1 MAKNK
6 TTENNLSV
14 EDYINNIADEKRQ
27 KDVRELVKIFEDTSG
42 FPPKMWGD
50 AIIGFGSYHY
60 KYESGH
66 EGDAPLAGLSNRVA
80 QISLYVY
87 QDIDDKENLFSQL
100 GKVKTA
106 KACIYIKKLEDI
118 NSDILK
124 KIITN
129 SIKTIQK
136 IYG

>member
-6 TTENNLSV
+6 TIENDLSV

-27 KDVRELVKIFEDTSG
+27 KDVRELVRIFEETSG
-42 FPPKMWGD
+42 FPPKMWGK

-118 NSDILK
+118 NIDILK
-124 KIITN
+124 KIITK
-129 SIKTIQK
+129 SIKTIKK

>member
-6 TTENNLSV
+6 TTENDLSV
-14 EDYINNIADEKRQ
+14 EDYISNIADEKRQ
-27 KDVRELVKIFEDTSG
+27 NDVRELVGIFEETSG
-42 FPPKMWGD
+42 FPPKMWGE

-106 KACIYIKKLEDI
+106 KACIYLKKLEDI
-118 NSDILK
+118 NTDILK
-124 KIITN
+124 KTITN
-129 SIKTIQK
+129 SIKTIQN

>member
-14 EDYINNIADEKRQ
+14 DDYINNITDEKRQ
-27 KDVRELVKIFEDTSG
+27 NDVRELVKIFEATSG
-42 FPPKMWGD
+42 FPPKMWGE

-118 NSDILK
+118 NIDVLK
-124 KIITN
+124 KIIIN
-129 SIKTIQK
+129 STKTIQK

>member
-6 TTENNLSV
+6 TTENDLSV
-14 EDYINNIADEKRQ
+14 EDYIKNISDEKRQ
-27 KDVRELVKIFEDTSG
+27 KDVRELVKIFEDSSG
-42 FPPKMWGD
+42 FSPKMWGD

-106 KACIYIKKLEDI
+106 KACIYIKKMEDI
-118 NSDILK
+118 KIDILK

>member
-14 EDYINNIADEKRQ
+14 DDYINNITDEKRQ
-27 KDVRELVKIFEDTSG
+27 NDVRELVKIFEATSG
-42 FPPKMWGD
+42 FPPKMWGE

-60 KYESGH
+60 KYESGY

-118 NSDILK
+118 NIDILK
-124 KIITN
+124 NIITT
-129 SIKTIQK
+129 STKTIQK

>member
-6 TTENNLSV
+6 TTENDLSV
-14 EDYINNIADEKRQ
+14 EDYINNITDEKRRE
-27 KDVRELVKIFEDTSG
+27 DVKKLVKIFEETSG
-42 FPPKMWGD
+42 FPPRMWGE

-60 KYESGH
+60 KYASGH

-80 QISLYVY
+80 QISIYVY
-87 QDIDDKENLFSQL
+87 PEDEMREKLLSEL
-100 GKVKTA
+100 GKAKSA

-118 NSDILK
+118 NIDILK
-124 KIITN
+124 KIIKN
-129 SIKTIQK
+129 SVENIKK

>member
-6 TTENNLSV
+6 TTENDLSV
-14 EDYINNIADEKRQ
+14 EEYINNITDEKR
-27 KDVRELVKIFEDTSG
+27 KNDVRELVKIFEATSG
-42 FPPKMWGD
+42 FPPKMWGE

-87 QDIDDKENLFSQL
+87 QEIDDKENLFSQL

-118 NSDILK
+118 NTDILK

>member
-80 QISLYVY
+80 QISLYIY

>member
-14 EDYINNIADEKRQ
+14 EDYINNITDEKRQ
-27 KDVRELVKIFEDTSG
+27 NDVRELVKIFEATSG
-42 FPPKMWGD
+42 FPPKMWGE

-118 NSDILK
+118 NIDVLK

-129 SIKTIQK
+129 SIKTIQN

>member
-14 EDYINNIADEKRQ
+14 DDYINNITDEKRQ
-27 KDVRELVKIFEDTSG
+27 NDIRELVKIFEETSG
-42 FPPKMWGD
+42 FPPKMWGE

-87 QDIDDKENLFSQL
+87 QDIADKENLFSQL

-118 NSDILK
+118 NIDVLK

-129 SIKTIQK
+129 STKTIQK

>member
-1 MAKNK
+1 
-6 TTENNLSV
+6 
-14 EDYINNIADEKRQ
+14 
-27 KDVRELVKIFEDTSG
+27 VKIFEETSG
-42 FPPKMWGD
+42 FPPKMWGE

-66 EGDAPLAGLSNRVA
+66 KGDAPLAGLSNRVA

-118 NSDILK
+118 NIDVLK
-124 KIITN
+124 KIIIN
-129 SIKTIQK
+129 STKTIQK

>member
-1 MAKNK
+1 MANNK
-6 TTENNLSV
+6 TTENDLSV
-14 EDYINNIADEKRQ
+14 EDHINNIADEKRQ
-27 KDVRELVKIFEDTSG
+27 KDVRELVKIFEETSG
-42 FPPKMWGD
+42 FLPKMWGE

-66 EGDAPLAGLSNRVA
+66 EGDAPLAGLSNRAA

-87 QDIDDKENLFSQL
+87 QEIDDKEDLFSQL

-118 NSDILK
+118 NIYILK
-124 KIITN
+124 KIIKN
-129 SIKTIQK
+129 SIKTIQN

>member
-6 TTENNLSV
+6 TTENDLSV
-14 EDYINNIADEKRQ
+14 EDYISNIADQKRQ
-27 KDVRELVKIFEDTSG
+27 KDVRELVGIFEETSG
-42 FPPKMWGD
+42 FPPKMWGE

-106 KACIYIKKLEDI
+106 KACIYLKKLEDI
-118 NSDILK
+118 NTDILK
-124 KIITN
+124 KTITN
-129 SIKTIQK
+129 SIKTIQN

>member
-14 EDYINNIADEKRQ
+14 EDYINNITDEKRQ
-27 KDVRELVKIFEDTSG
+27 KDVIELVKIFEETAG
-42 FPPKMWGD
+42 FPPKMWGE

-87 QDIDDKENLFSQL
+87 QDIEDKENLFLQL

-106 KACIYIKKLEDI
+106 KACIYIKKLEGI
-118 NSDILK
+118 NVEVLK

>member
-14 EDYINNIADEKRQ
+14 DDYINNITDKKRQ
-27 KDVRELVKIFEDTSG
+27 SDVRELVKIFEATSG
-42 FPPKMWGD
+42 FPPKMWGE

-118 NSDILK
+118 NIDVLK

-129 SIKTIQK
+129 STKTIQK

>member
-6 TTENNLSV
+6 TTENDLSV

-27 KDVRELVKIFEDTSG
+27 NDVKELVKIFEETSG
-42 FPPKMWGD
+42 FPPKMWGET
-50 AIIGFGSYHY
+50 IIGFGSYHY

-87 QDIDDKENLFSQL
+87 QDIDNKENLFLQL

-118 NSDILK
+118 KIDILK
-124 KIITN
+124 TIITN

>member
-42 FPPKMWGD
+42 FPPKMWGE

-60 KYESGH
+60 KYEIGH

-118 NSDILK
+118 NIDILK

>member
-14 EDYINNIADEKRQ
+14 EDYINNITDEKRQ
-27 KDVRELVKIFEDTSG
+27 KDVIELVKIFEETAG
-42 FPPKMWGD
+42 FPPKMWGE

-87 QDIDDKENLFSQL
+87 QDIEDKENLFSQL

-118 NSDILK
+118 NIDVLK

>member
-6 TTENNLSV
+6 TTENDLSV
-14 EDYINNIADEKRQ
+14 EDYINNITDEKR
-27 KDVRELVKIFEDTSG
+27 KNDVRELVKIFEETSG
-42 FPPKMWGD
+42 YSPKMWGES
-50 AIIGFGSYHY
+50 IIGFGSYHY

-87 QDIDDKENLFSQL
+87 QNIEDKESLFAQL

-118 NSDILK
+118 NTDILK
-124 KIITN
+124 NIIKN

>member
-118 NSDILK
+118 NIDILN

>member
-6 TTENNLSV
+6 TTENDLSV
-14 EDYINNIADEKRQ
+14 EDYIKNIADEKRQ
-27 KDVRELVKIFEDTSG
+27 KDVRELLKIFEETSG
-42 FPPKMWGD
+42 FAPKMWGET
-50 AIIGFGSYHY
+50 IIGFGSYHY

-66 EGDAPLAGLSNRVA
+66 QGDAPLAGLSNRVA

-87 QDIDDKENLFSQL
+87 QDIDDRENLFSQL

-118 NSDILK
+118 NVDILK
-124 KIITN
+124 KIITA

>member
-118 NSDILK
+118 NIDILK

>member
-14 EDYINNIADEKRQ
+14 DNYINNITDEKRQ
-27 KDVRELVKIFEDTSG
+27 NDVRELVKIFEETSG
-42 FPPKMWGD
+42 FPPKMWGE

-66 EGDAPLAGLSNRVA
+66 KGDAPLAGLSNRVA

-118 NSDILK
+118 NIDVLK
-124 KIITN
+124 KIIIN
-129 SIKTIQK
+129 STKTIQK

>member
-14 EDYINNIADEKRQ
+14 DDYINNITDEKRQ
-27 KDVRELVKIFEDTSG
+27 SDVRELVKIFEATSG
-42 FPPKMWGD
+42 FPPKMWGE

-118 NSDILK
+118 NIDILK
-124 KIITN
+124 NIITN

>member
-14 EDYINNIADEKRQ
+14 DNYINNITDEKRQ
-27 KDVRELVKIFEDTSG
+27 NDVRELVKIFEATSG
-42 FPPKMWGD
+42 FPPKMWGE

-106 KACIYIKKLEDI
+106 KACIYTKKLEDI
-118 NSDILK
+118 NIDVLK

-129 SIKTIQK
+129 STKTIQK

>member
-6 TTENNLSV
+6 TTENDLSV

-27 KDVRELVKIFEDTSG
+27 KDVRELVKIFEETSG
-42 FPPKMWGD
+42 FPPKMWGE

-87 QDIDDKENLFSQL
+87 QDIDDKENLLLQL
-100 GKVKTA
+100 GKVKMA
-106 KACIYIKKLEDI
+106 KACIYLKKLEDI
-118 NSDILK
+118 NIDILK

>member
-6 TTENNLSV
+6 TTQNNLSI
-14 EDYINNIADEKRQ
+14 EDYIKNIADEKRQ
-27 KDVRELVKIFEDTSG
+27 NDVRELMKIFEDTSG
-42 FPPKMWGD
+42 FSPKMWGD

-106 KACIYIKKLEDI
+106 KACIYLKKLEDI
-118 NSDILK
+118 NIDILK
-124 KIITN
+124 KVIKN

>member
-14 EDYINNIADEKRQ
+14 DDYINNITDEKRQ
-27 KDVRELVKIFEDTSG
+27 NDVRELVKIFEATSG
-42 FPPKMWGD
+42 FPPKMWGE

-87 QDIDDKENLFSQL
+87 QDIDDKENLFSKL

-118 NSDILK
+118 NIDVLK

>member
-6 TTENNLSV
+6 TTENDLSV
-14 EDYINNIADEKRQ
+14 EDYIKNIADEKRQ
-27 KDVRELVKIFEDTSG
+27 KDVRELVKIFEETSG
-42 FPPKMWGD
+42 FAPKMWGET
-50 AIIGFGSYHY
+50 IIGFGSYHY

-66 EGDAPLAGLSNRVA
+66 QGDAPLAGLSNRVA

-87 QDIDDKENLFSQL
+87 QDIDDRENLFSQL

-118 NSDILK
+118 NVDILK
-124 KIITN
+124 KIITA

>member
-14 EDYINNIADEKRQ
+14 DDYINNITDEKRQ
-27 KDVRELVKIFEDTSG
+27 NDIRELVKIFEETSG
-42 FPPKMWGD
+42 FPPKMWGE

-118 NSDILK
+118 NIDVLK

>member
-6 TTENNLSV
+6 TTQNDLSV
-14 EDYINNIADEKRQ
+14 ENYISNIADEKRRL
-27 KDVRELVKIFEDTSG
+27 DVRNLVKIFEETSG
-42 FPPKMWGD
+42 FQPKMWGES
-50 AIIGFGSYHY
+50 IIGFGSYHY

-66 EGDAPLAGLSNRVA
+66 EGDAPLVGLSNRVA

-87 QDIDDKENLFSQL
+87 KDIDNRENLFSQL

-106 KACIYIKKLEDI
+106 KDCIYLKKLDDI
-118 NSDILK
+118 KIDILI
-124 KIITN
+124 KIITK
-129 SIKTIQK
+129 SIRTIQK

>member
-14 EDYINNIADEKRQ
+14 EDYINNITDEKRQ
-27 KDVRELVKIFEDTSG
+27 NDVRELVKIFEETAG
-42 FPPKMWGD
+42 FPPKMWGE

-87 QDIDDKENLFSQL
+87 QDIADKENLFSQL

-118 NSDILK
+118 NIDVLK

-129 SIKTIQK
+129 STKTIQK